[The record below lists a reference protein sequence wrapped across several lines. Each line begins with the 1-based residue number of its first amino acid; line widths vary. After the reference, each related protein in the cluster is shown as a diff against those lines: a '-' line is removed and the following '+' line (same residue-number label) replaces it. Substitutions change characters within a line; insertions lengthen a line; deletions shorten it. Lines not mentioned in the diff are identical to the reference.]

1 MRYTLLASFIFLS
14 IYISAQTPFR
24 TQTFAENIKTLQ
36 IGVNDDKYLL
46 PVIELNSEDVLRI
59 RFDEMSHEA
68 HSYGY
73 KAIHCNADWTPS
85 NLSTNEYISGFT
97 SGNITDFNL
106 SQITTFLYTHYK
118 FELPNSDMSFKI
130 SGNYVVIIYEDND
143 VDKPIAQACFS
154 IVQPKVTVN
163 ASIRGNTDTELSGR
177 LQQIDFDLML
187 NGYNIKD
194 IGSEL
199 KVVVRQNNRID
210 NEVSGIQPTYISAS
224 KLSYTNNKALIFEGG
239 NEYHRFDISSVYAAS
254 EGIATIRYQQPHY
267 EAFLTQDKI
276 QTSKIYM
283 HNFDVNGK
291 FVINYQES
299 VENSDIEGDYMY
311 VHFMLPTKEPFLDG
325 QIYLGGDFNNN
336 LFNENSR
343 LQYDFNAATYYKT
356 MLLKQGG
363 YNYQYWFVQKGSKKA
378 NVEKVEGSYWQTGNE
393 YTIYVYH
400 RPWGERYDKLI
411 AIKSIQ

>member
-73 KAIHCNADWTPS
+73 KVIHCNADWTPS

-199 KVVVRQNNRID
+199 KVVVRQNNRLD

-267 EAFLTQDKI
+267 EAFITQDKI

-343 LQYDFNAATYYKT
+343 LQYDFNAGTYYKT

>member
-1 MRYTLLASFIFLS
+1 MRHTLLALFILLNV
-14 IYISAQTPFR
+14 YISAQTPYR

-46 PVIELNSEDVLRI
+46 PIIDLNSQDVLRI

-73 KAIHCNADWTPS
+73 KVIHCNADWTPS
-85 NLSTNEYISGFT
+85 NLSTNEYLTGFT
-97 SGNITDFNL
+97 TGNITDFNL

-118 FELPNSDMSFKI
+118 FELPNSDISFKI

-154 IVQPKVTVN
+154 IVQPKVSVN
-163 ASIRGNTDTELSGR
+163 ATIRGNTDTELSGR

-187 NGYNIKD
+187 NRYNVRD
-194 IGSEL
+194 INSEL
-199 KVVVRQNNRID
+199 KVIIRQNNRFD
-210 NEVSGIQPTYISAS
+210 NEVSGILPTFISAS
-224 KLSYTNNKALIFEGG
+224 KLSYSNNRALIFEGG

-267 EAFLTQDKI
+267 EAFLTQDKV
-276 QTSKIYM
+276 QTSKTYM

-299 VENSDIEGDYMY
+299 VENSDIEGDYLY
-311 VHFMLPTKEPFLDG
+311 VHFMLPMKEPFLDG

-336 LFNENSR
+336 LFNDNSR
-343 LQYDFNAATYYKT
+343 LQYDFNAGTYYKT

-411 AIKSIQ
+411 AVKSIQ

>member
-1 MRYTLLASFIFLS
+1 MRHTLLAPFIFLS
-14 IYISAQTPFR
+14 IYISAQTPYR

-73 KAIHCNADWTPS
+73 KVIHCNADWTPS

-325 QIYLGGDFNNN
+325 QIYLGGDFTNN

-343 LQYDFNAATYYKT
+343 LQYDFNAGTYYKT

-393 YTIYVYH
+393 YTIYIYH